1 MLNVLIF
8 NHLKLNMGTHYKGT
22 KKEIRALN
30 AYINLMR
37 SAESITSILSRFLAD
52 NGLSTGQLGVLEA
65 LFHLG
70 PMCQRELALK
80 HLKSDGNITMVVDN
94 LEKKG
99 LVKRKREI
107 EDRRFITVNLTEK
120 GHRLINEIFPSHVS
134 AIVNEMSIL
143 TDVEQEELRR
153 LCRKLGKREKKQ

>member
-1 MLNVLIF
+1 
-8 NHLKLNMGTHYKGT
+8 MGTHYKGT

-37 SAESITSILSRFLAD
+37 SAESITSRLSRFLGD

-70 PMCQRELALK
+70 QMCQRELALK

-94 LEKKG
+94 LEKRG

-120 GHRLINEIFPSHVS
+120 GRRLINEIFPSHVS
-134 AIVNEMSIL
+134 AIVKEMSIL
-143 TDVEQEELRR
+143 TDSEQEELRR
-153 LCRKLGKREKKQ
+153 ICRKLGKREKKQQGG